1 MAAVQSAT
9 DVPVHDVHTS
19 TEGSDEKSS
28 QQNPA
33 SMKVSKPL
41 AHVAVVQSA
50 TAVPVHDVHTS
61 TEGSDEKS
69 LQHPVNGEN
78 SAPSHKT
85 TG

>member
-9 DVPVHDVHTS
+9 AVLVHYEQTS
-19 TEGSDEKSS
+19 TDGSNEKSS

-41 AHVAVVQSA
+41 AHVAAVQSA

-69 LQHPVNGEN
+69 LHGEHCPDEN
-78 SAPSHKT
+78 EPKT
-85 TG
+85 